1 MKNTIIGELPDLK
14 SIPKCTKNIIA
25 VPGYAHFFD
34 ESEGPI
40 GNWLW
45 EFGDNSHS
53 TIRHPSHYFQ
63 NPGVYNINLT
73 VVGLNGF
80 SDSKSFTLVAIS
92 NNSETYSE
100 GDLNN
105 DGIINTQDLT
115 LCLSY
120 ILGFITFSPE
130 QFIAADF
137 DNNFRIEI
145 YDLFLIS
152 DNIN

>member
-1 MKNTIIGELPDLK
+1 M
-14 SIPKCTKNIIA
+14 
-25 VPGYAHFFD
+25 
-34 ESEGPI
+34 
-40 GNWLW
+40 
-45 EFGDNSHS
+45 
-53 TIRHPSHYFQ
+53 
-63 NPGVYNINLT
+63 
-73 VVGLNGF
+73 NGF

-105 DGIINTQDLT
+105 DGIINTQDIT

-120 ILGFITFSPE
+120 ILGFITLSPE

-137 DNNFRIEI
+137 DSNFMIAI
-145 YDLFLIS
+145 YDLFFIS

>member
-1 MKNTIIGELPDLK
+1 MNSGVPDTGLSKTWFDDIGLIQWDSLRYMENQMIDVKHPNNYNYIQFFTSGTPNEQIQIALKNTIIGELPDLK

-63 NPGVYNINLT
+63 
-73 VVGLNGF
+73 
-80 SDSKSFTLVAIS
+80 KSRSLQ
-92 NNSETYSE
+92 Y
-100 GDLNN
+100 
-105 DGIINTQDLT
+105 
-115 LCLSY
+115 
-120 ILGFITFSPE
+120 
-130 QFIAADF
+130 
-137 DNNFRIEI
+137 
-145 YDLFLIS
+145 
-152 DNIN
+152 

>member
-1 MKNTIIGELPDLK
+1 M
-14 SIPKCTKNIIA
+14 
-25 VPGYAHFFD
+25 
-34 ESEGPI
+34 
-40 GNWLW
+40 
-45 EFGDNSHS
+45 
-53 TIRHPSHYFQ
+53 
-63 NPGVYNINLT
+63 
-73 VVGLNGF
+73 NGF

-105 DGIINTQDLT
+105 DGVVNTQDLT

-120 ILGFITFSPE
+120 ILGFITLSPE

-137 DNNFRIEI
+137 DSNFKIEI